1 MSEFEQKIYSLLE
14 TIDKK
19 LDILIGTSSQTN
31 VDLHKIPE
39 TGGTVKPSLIVEKQE
54 EEDKAL
60 EKPPIEGRRICP
72 KCGGT
77 TFNTVEDLSHVLFQQ
92 GGMKIYAKSY
102 ICRNCGTKI

>member
-1 MSEFEQKIYSLLE
+1 MSDFEQKIYSLLE
-14 TIDKK
+14 TINKK
-19 LDILIGTSSQTN
+19 LDILIGTGSQTIA
-31 VDLHKIPE
+31 DFDKMPKTE
-39 TGGTVKPSLIVEKQE
+39 GTVKPSLIVEKQE
-54 EEDKAL
+54 EEEKAL

-77 TFNTVEDLSHVLFQQ
+77 QFNTVEDQSHVLFQQ